1 MRQLALT
8 AAIVGIIAA
17 LAVVGNAD
25 VQEAEM
31 QQARYCEMV
40 AAWEESNGR
49 YGWPPYQGECDD
61 DRQNKGAQL

>member
-1 MRQLALT
+1 MKQLALT

-40 AAWEESNGR
+40 AAWDASNGET
-49 YGWPPYQGECDD
+49 GWPPYNGREMCQ
-61 DRQNKGAQL
+61 

>member
-8 AAIVGIIAA
+8 AAIAA
-17 LAVVGNAD
+17 MIGGLAYVGNAD

-40 AAWEESNGR
+40 AAWDESNGQT
-49 YGWPPYQGECDD
+49 GWPPYNGREMCQ
-61 DRQNKGAQL
+61 